1 MSFDDHFSGH
11 ADEYARFRP
20 TYPTSLYAFLARA
33 APAQELAWDCATGNG
48 QAALGLA
55 SHFARVIAIDASAAQ
70 IERAVAHAQVEYR
83 VAEATASGLRAARVD
98 LVTIAQAL
106 HWFDT
111 PAFYAE
117 VRRVLKPHGVCAAW
131 GYGLMRVAPAIDTV
145 LDRFYHD
152 VVGPYWP
159 PERAHLDAG
168 YRTLAFPFTELAAPS
183 FAMRATWPLAG
194 LLGYLATWSAAKPYA
209 KAVGADPLGRIA
221 DDLAHAWGPAEMPRA
236 ITWPLYLRLGRRD

>member
-1 MSFDDHFSGH
+1 MSFHDHFSGH

-55 SHFARVIAIDASAAQ
+55 SHFARVIATDASAAQ
-70 IERAVAHAQVEYR
+70 NAHAVAHGRVEYR
-83 VAEATASGLRAARVD
+83 VAEATASGIPAASVD
-98 LVTIAQAL
+98 LITVAQAL

-117 VRRVLKPHGVCAAW
+117 VRRVAKPGAICAAW
-131 GYGLMRVAPAIDTV
+131 GYGLMRVAPAIDAV
-145 LDRFYHD
+145 LDRFYRN

-168 YRTLAFPFTELAAPS
+168 YRTLAFPFAEFAAPS
-183 FAMRATWPLAG
+183 FAMEATWPLAG
-194 LLGYLATWSAAKPYA
+194 LLGYLATWSAAKRYA
-209 KAVGADPLGRIA
+209 KAVGADPIECIA
-221 DDLAHAWGPAEMPRA
+221 ADLAHAWGPAATPQA
-236 ITWPLYLRLGRRD
+236 ITWPLYLRVGRCD